1 MMEQQ
6 TLYGPVSTTLWRR
19 LGHIRLLICD
29 VDGVLS
35 DGMIYLGNQGEEYKS
50 FCTKDGFGIKALLNA
65 GIQVAVI
72 TGRDSH
78 IVSERMAS
86 LGVRHVYQG
95 QGDKMH
101 SYRALLDTLKLAPEQ
116 AAYIGDDV
124 VDLPVMRD
132 CGLGVAVCDAH
143 PLVLRGADYITRL
156 HGGHGAVREL
166 CDLLLEARG
175 ALADAKGM
183 SV

>member
-1 MMEQQ
+1 MAQQ
-6 TLYGPVSTTLWRR
+6 TLYGPVAHSLWQRFAD
-19 LGHIRLLICD
+19 IKLLICD

-35 DGMIYLGNQGEEYKS
+35 NGMIYLGNQGEEYKS

-72 TGRDSH
+72 TGRDSR

-95 QGDKMH
+95 QGDKRH

-132 CGLGVAVCDAH
+132 CALGIAVRDAH
-143 PLVLRGADYITRL
+143 PLVLQDADYITRIA
-156 HGGHGAVREL
+156 GGFGAVREV
-166 CDLLLEARG
+166 CDLILAAHGKLEQAR
-175 ALADAKGM
+175 GM